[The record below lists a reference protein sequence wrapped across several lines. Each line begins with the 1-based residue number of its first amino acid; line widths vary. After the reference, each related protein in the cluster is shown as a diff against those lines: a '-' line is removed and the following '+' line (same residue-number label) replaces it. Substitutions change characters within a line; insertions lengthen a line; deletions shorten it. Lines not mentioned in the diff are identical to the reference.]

1 MKKLICTLAL
11 ALMMGSFAQAQNND
25 GIKVAIDLNDIK
37 DDKVLVTVTPEPI
50 KAKTITYYI
59 PKTVPGTYSTDN
71 YGQFIEGL
79 KAYDKKGKKLPVTK
93 GDVNSWK
100 IEKANKLA
108 KITYLVNDSFDNE
121 KGKEDPVF
129 SPSGT
134 NILAGKNIMLNTH
147 GFVGYFDG
155 LTETPYTVN
164 ITHPAELWG
173 ASSMTDLDQS
183 NTADQ
188 FKVGRYLELTEHP
201 VMYSK
206 PDYTTFTAEG
216 MEIIISV
223 YSPSGKVKAA
233 DVAPMLEATMRAQK
247 KFLGAINNNKKYAVL
262 IYLSDMSETD
272 ASGFGALEHPT
283 CTTVVMPDVMGIDE
297 LNEQLKDI
305 VSHEFF
311 HIVTPLSVHSKEIQ
325 FFDFNNPKMSEHLWM
340 YEGITEYF
348 ANLFQVNQGLITEED
363 FYNRLDEKIAHAKEF
378 NDTMPFTVMSKNVLE
393 KPYKDQYRNVYE
405 KGALIAMCLDI
416 TLREQ
421 SNGKRGILSLM
432 DELSKTYGNNK
443 PFDDAELFDKITS
456 ITYPAVGEFFKTYV
470 AGATPINYVDFF
482 AKMGVTKTKE
492 TKPGIPFLKNMQ
504 QPEPQVLVDQTKTIF
519 IRTDIEP
526 NVFFTTL
533 GLKKGDKL
541 LEFNGTAYNLDNIYD
556 MIEASVKWKDGDA
569 ITVKINRDGKEQV
582 LKGKVKLPTE
592 EMEVWKA
599 TDASKATVRNA
610 WLKG

>member
-1 MKKLICTLAL
+1 
-11 ALMMGSFAQAQNND
+11 
-25 GIKVAIDLNDIK
+25 
-37 DDKVLVTVTPEPI
+37 
-50 KAKTITYYI
+50 
-59 PKTVPGTYSTDN
+59 
-71 YGQFIEGL
+71 
-79 KAYDKKGKKLPVTK
+79 
-93 GDVNSWK
+93 
-100 IEKANKLA
+100 
-108 KITYLVNDSFDNE
+108 
-121 KGKEDPVF
+121 
-129 SPSGT
+129 
-134 NILAGKNIMLNTH
+134 
-147 GFVGYFDG
+147 
-155 LTETPYTVN
+155 
-164 ITHPAELWG
+164 
-173 ASSMTDLDQS
+173 
-183 NTADQ
+183 
-188 FKVGRYLELTEHP
+188 
-201 VMYSK
+201 
-206 PDYTTFTAEG
+206 
-216 MEIIISV
+216 
-223 YSPSGKVKAA
+223 
-233 DVAPMLEATMRAQK
+233 
-247 KFLGAINNNKKYAVL
+247 
-262 IYLSDMSETD
+262 
-272 ASGFGALEHPT
+272 
-283 CTTVVMPDVMGIDE
+283 
-297 LNEQLKDI
+297 
-305 VSHEFF
+305 
-311 HIVTPLSVHSKEIQ
+311 
-325 FFDFNNPKMSEHLWM
+325 MSEHLWM

-363 FYNRLDEKIAHAKEF
+363 FYNRLDEKIAHAKEY

-470 AGATPINYVDFF
+470 AGATPINYADFF
-482 AKMGVTKTKE
+482 AKMGVTKAKE
-492 TKPGIPFLKNMQ
+492 TKPGIPFLKNVQ

-519 IRTDIEP
+519 IRTDIDP